1 MGGCEGREGVC
12 GWVRGLCV
20 RGVRR
25 VRGVR
30 VRGGVWGWVGV
41 CEGSVSSVYAY
52 MHLARLLLALVLED
66 DVFAVGHPLS

>member
-1 MGGCEGREGVC
+1 M
-12 GWVRGLCV
+12 
-20 RGVRR
+20 RR

>member
-1 MGGCEGREGVC
+1 MRVREVREGREGAWVC
-12 GWVRGLCV
+12 
-20 RGVRR
+20 
-25 VRGVR
+25 VR
-30 VRGGVWGWVGV
+30 VREGVWGCVGV

>member
-1 MGGCEGREGVC
+1 MRC
-12 GWVRGLCV
+12 
-20 RGVRR
+20 VRR

-30 VRGGVWGWVGV
+30 VREGVWVCVGV
-41 CEGSVSSVYAY
+41 CEGSVSSVYAYAY